1 MIQECDKCKRSFLTE
16 SDIYM
21 VIPTIKGVKLQCDV
35 CITSKVENLKLLVK
49 AAYPY
54 MEYVFMNL
62 SPKLENTELFLK
74 HKRWLENADEVLK

>member
-1 MIQECDKCKRSFLTE
+1 MNDPKPPHCKPLPQKT
-16 SDIYM
+16 
-21 VIPTIKGVKLQCDV
+21 LN
-35 CITSKVENLKLLVK
+35 KVENLKLLVK